1 MHRLGILAENRKE
14 ILEAFRLP
22 NLVVDGVFS
31 HLYVSDSLEAEDVAY
46 TQEQLTLFYDTVA
59 WLRTAGYDPG
69 KVHIQSSYGLWNL
82 PAQPVTMSGL
92 ESHSMEFEAMMRL
105 FSEALTCGRFCLSGP
120 EWPVSALC
128 KPERAP
134 GTGGSFRQSKKPNWR
149 WSPSATRTVCPGIC
163 LSGAAR
169 C

>member
-1 MHRLGILAENRKE
+1 MIRWPGSE
-14 ILEAFRLP
+14 LP
-22 NLVVDGVFS
+22 DMIPAKFISSPAMDFGTS
-31 HLYVSDSLEAEDVAY
+31 
-46 TQEQLTLFYDTVA
+46 QL
-59 WLRTAGYDPG
+59 
-69 KVHIQSSYGLWNL
+69 S
-82 PAQPVTMSGL
+82 PVTMSGL

-163 LSGAAR
+163 LSGAAK

>member
-1 MHRLGILAENRKE
+1 MLLHRNGADRSFNVTPPRKRADFCAE
-14 ILEAFRLP
+14 LP
-22 NLVVDGVFS
+22 DMIPAKFISSPAMDFGTS
-31 HLYVSDSLEAEDVAY
+31 
-46 TQEQLTLFYDTVA
+46 QL
-59 WLRTAGYDPG
+59 
-69 KVHIQSSYGLWNL
+69 S
-82 PAQPVTMSGL
+82 PVTMSGL